1 MQDSL
6 FYTQI
11 KQSNTMKTNSM
22 YIRNAKNIRMSKETR
37 VIIEALAKF
46 EESFWNV
53 CNALTPKGKDEELQY
68 AYELQAEEEQEKA
81 RNAYYNTFKELED
94 LAKDKIFQVLLS
106 SNYKEI

>member
-1 MQDSL
+1 
-6 FYTQI
+6 
-11 KQSNTMKTNSM
+11 MKMDDAIFIIHQRGRKYQPNFV
-22 YIRNAKNIRMSKETR
+22 IRFA
-37 VIIEALAKF
+37 
-46 EESFWNV
+46 FWNV
-53 CNALTPKGKDEELQY
+53 CNALTPKGKDEKLQY